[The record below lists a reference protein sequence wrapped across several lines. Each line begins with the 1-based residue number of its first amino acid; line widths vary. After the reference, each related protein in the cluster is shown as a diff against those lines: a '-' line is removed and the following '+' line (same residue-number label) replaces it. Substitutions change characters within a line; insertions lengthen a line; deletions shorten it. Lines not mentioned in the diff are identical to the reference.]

1 MTLRPFRSV
10 CSLLNSVSDSVSQ
23 AEENA
28 ASAKKVTDRFS
39 FSNGAG
45 SVSFHAWDT
54 GMQLNI
60 GGKVITVDKNG
71 INFYIGGE
79 YIWHK

>member
-1 MTLRPFRSV
+1 MILRPFRSA
-10 CSLLNSVSDSVSQ
+10 CSLLNSASNSVSQ
-23 AEENA
+23 TKENA
-28 ASAKKVTDRFS
+28 ASAKEVTDKFS

-60 GGKVITVDKNG
+60 GGKVVTVDKNG

>member
-1 MTLRPFRSV
+1 MPFI
-10 CSLLNSVSDSVSQ
+10 CGGDSVSSIKNSVSQ
-23 AEENA
+23 AGENA
-28 ASAKKVTDRFS
+28 ASAKKVADRFS

-60 GGKVITVDKNG
+60 GGKVVTVDKNG